1 MLSPEATRLLAV
13 CVLAAL
19 GAAVAVWLTVI
30 VRRLPYTAAQSAVWL
45 LVYVVARVVWRARM
59 AGRFPLPRTQ
69 GAVIVSNHRGPI
81 DPAFI
86 QLTLDR
92 VVHWMVAGE
101 YFNVAVFRWFFW
113 LAEMFPVSRRGVDT
127 AGTRRAIRYCREGG
141 LVGMFPEGRLNTTDR
156 FMLPGRPGAALIALK
171 ARVPVVPFYLADTP
185 PVEPAWKCF
194 FTPARARVK
203 VGRPIDLSEFYGRE
217 NDREVLAEVTR
228 RLLREIAKLAGED
241 DFQPQVAGR
250 LRKPRGEME

>member
-1 MLSPEATRLLAV
+1 MLSPEATRVLSV

-19 GAAVAVWLTVI
+19 GAAFGAWLIVI
-30 VRRLPYTAAQSAVWL
+30 LRRLPYTAAQSVLWL

-59 AGRFPLPRTQ
+59 SGRFPLPRTQ
-69 GAVIVSNHRGPI
+69 GAVIVSNHRGPL

-101 YFNVAVFRWFFW
+101 YFKIAVLRWFFW
-113 LAEMFPVSRRGVDT
+113 LTEMFPVSRRGIDT
-127 AGTRRAIRYCREGG
+127 AGTRRAIRFCQEGG
-141 LVGMFPEGRLNTTDR
+141 LVGMFPEGRLNTTDQ
-156 FMLPGRPGAALIALK
+156 FMLPGRPGAALIALR
-171 ARVPVVPFYLADTP
+171 ARVPVVPYYLSGTP
-185 PVEPAWKCF
+185 PVEPAWKCL

-217 NDREVLAEVTR
+217 NDRQVLEEITR
-228 RLLREIAKLAGED
+228 LFLREIAKLAGQED
-241 DFQPQVAGR
+241 FEPRVAGR
-250 LRKPRGEME
+250 VYCPASNGP